1 MLHEKEMRSVDAEG
15 LSCGFLQVKKQ
26 AGKKK
31 SSALVG
37 IEPTPG
43 GSTDFESVALI
54 PGADF
59 KSAAVPLSHSAL
71 LRVLSVRDA

>member
-15 LSCGFLQVKKQ
+15 LSYGFLQVKKQ

-43 GSTDFESVALI
+43 DHNGFRVRCIDPRNRFQVCCCITEPQRPVG
-54 PGADF
+54 GA
-59 KSAAVPLSHSAL
+59 AGP
-71 LRVLSVRDA
+71 